1 MALGSLARRKHEAL
15 LERHRKFKTGC
26 GVRGIFLED
35 VPLARVSQASVRRYT
50 GPSGEDF
57 AVGGR
62 TALYT
67 SRPDI
72 NLCPRLRTRRV
83 KGRKTSCRN
92 RKRRSESDFYTR
104 WKQGRL
110 LRFSGHGAL
119 HEGFASVNSYRV
131 GDPVS
136 AARRWT
142 WLLASHSQAS
152 PRRARLGKE
161 ATRPRNSPSG
171 KWSWKAGQN
180 EGGVR
185 ERAMP
190 ESVPRKD
197 ETRIKVS
204 GGL

>member
-1 MALGSLARRKHEAL
+1 MTSSVSPRQTLTGRRGLRRWQARAYLSGPLTCAITSAPHWFNQSPIPNWYRCVTRTLLALGSSLARRKHEAL

-92 RKRRSESDFYTR
+92 RVRAISIPGGSRD
-104 WKQGRL
+104 
-110 LRFSGHGAL
+110 
-119 HEGFASVNSYRV
+119 GF
-131 GDPVS
+131 
-136 AARRWT
+136 
-142 WLLASHSQAS
+142 
-152 PRRARLGKE
+152 
-161 ATRPRNSPSG
+161 
-171 KWSWKAGQN
+171 
-180 EGGVR
+180 
-185 ERAMP
+185 
-190 ESVPRKD
+190 
-197 ETRIKVS
+197 
-204 GGL
+204 

>member
-1 MALGSLARRKHEAL
+1 MLH
-15 LERHRKFKTGC
+15 
-26 GVRGIFLED
+26 
-35 VPLARVSQASVRRYT
+35 ARVSQASVLRYT
-50 GPSGEDF
+50 EPSVEDF
-57 AVGGR
+57 AVSGR

-92 RKRRSESDFYTR
+92 RKRRSESDFCIR

-110 LRFSGHGAL
+110 SRFRGHGAL

-136 AARRWT
+136 AARGWT
-142 WLLASHSQAS
+142 WLLASHSRVS

-171 KWSWKAGQN
+171 KWSWKAGQKE
-180 EGGVR
+180 EGSER
-185 ERAMP
+185 EASAGKCTEER
-190 ESVPRKD
+190 RD
-197 ETRIKVS
+197 Y
-204 GGL
+204 